1 MKKGLAV
8 ILALLMIFSLF
19 ACGSSTAPSPSAS
32 TEQSAAPTT
41 EAPGAEKPSAVEIG
55 YYDPS
60 YDYSK
65 NDFTVVYMMSN
76 TGVLY
81 DMFDK
86 AFQEWAKKANVNYS
100 SFAANG
106 DNDLFLTTIETY
118 AAQGV
123 DGFLFDADNTI
134 YPRVAEITNDLGI
147 AWMSCMAEPLDENGK
162 RTHPVVGF
170 DNVDFGHQMAQ
181 YDIDYL
187 RKTWPEAKPEEVG
200 MLSMDF
206 SLSPQVHQR
215 TTGAQEIWLKEGF
228 LDKNFVV
235 VDGATSGSFSAEGG
249 FNLAAPA
256 FASRPD
262 IKYWLVTAFLDDYAD
277 GAARA
282 AEQAG
287 IDGTTVVTT
296 CGGSGLINHW
306 DKGEESCWKSAI
318 YCAQIL
324 FGENIFFA
332 LYAFMSGQATPE
344 TIFPE
349 WKTADSL
356 YPYVNLP
363 TFVIEKDT
371 YKEYMEWV
379 DKYTGINM
387 SPYDADYKG
396 TEFPSKNT
404 PPSA

>member
-1 MKKGLAV
+1 MKKIMAV
-8 ILALLMIFSLF
+8 VLALLMVFSLF
-19 ACGSSTAPSPSAS
+19 ACGKTGTTPSPSAS
-32 TEQSAAPTT
+32 ESAAPSGGTST
-41 EAPGAEKPSAVEIG
+41 APAGSAEIG
-55 YYDPS
+55 YYDPNF
-60 YDYSK
+60 DYSK
-65 NDFTVVYMMSN
+65 NNFKVVYMMSN

-86 AFQEWAKKANVNYS
+86 AFQEWAKKTNVSYS
-100 SFAANG
+100 SFSANG

-123 DGFLFDADNTI
+123 NGFLFDADNTI
-134 YPRVAEITNDLGI
+134 YPRVAEVTDDLGI
-147 AWMSCMAEPLDENGK
+147 PWMSAMAEPLDADGN

-170 DNVDFGHQMAQ
+170 DNLDFGHQMAQ
-181 YDIDYL
+181 YVIDYQ
-187 RKTWPEAKPEEVG
+187 KKNWPDAKPEEIG
-200 MLSMDF
+200 MMSMDF

-215 TTGAQEIWLKEGF
+215 TTGAQEIWAKEGF
-228 LDKNFVV
+228 PEANFIV
-235 VDGATSGSFSAEGG
+235 VDGATSGTFNAEGG
-249 FNLAAPA
+249 FNLASPA
-256 FASRPD
+256 FASNPQ
-262 IKYWLVTAFLDDYAD
+262 IKYWLVTAFMDDYAD

-287 IDGTTVVTT
+287 IADRTVVTT

-306 DKGEESCWKSAI
+306 DKGEDSCWKSAI
-318 YCAQIL
+318 YSAQIL
-324 FGENIFFA
+324 FGEGIFFA

-349 WKTADSL
+349 WKTAGAK
-356 YPYVNLP
+356 YAYVNLP

-379 DKYTGINM
+379 DKYTGINL

-396 TEFPSKNT
+396 TDFPARNT
-404 PPSA
+404 PKSA